1 MAMTPT
7 ASSSADR
14 IRDTS
19 RPILLIGFLHQGN
32 LGLGYLSAVLREKG
46 YSVVVADIES
56 DREELIALARSINPM
71 IIGLS
76 LIFQYFILNYAEI
89 VAHLRRAGLD
99 AHITMGGHF
108 ASLSWEETLRLV
120 PGLDSVVRFEG
131 EETLLELTD
140 RLGAGQDWRDLE
152 GIACHRDGKA
162 VSNPLHHLLPDLDA
176 LPYPERN
183 YEPQVIIGH
192 RMFPLVASR
201 GCARTCS
208 FCSIHTF
215 YRTAP
220 GKVVRL
226 RRPDLVADEMLHLH
240 RERGATLFL
249 FQDDDFPIFG
259 LVWRKWTY
267 RFLDELHARKLPGRV
282 LWKMNCRADAVEPEL
297 LAAMRDAGLYLVYMG
312 LESGSEDG
320 LATLNKKV
328 TVEQNLRAVATL
340 KSLGLAYE
348 FGFMLLDPSS
358 TFESVEENLRFL
370 ETITADGAN
379 AAVFCRMLPYD
390 GTPIKD
396 QLAREGRLRG
406 DVCDPDY
413 DFLDPRLDGFYRD
426 LNQLLQFSGWIH
438 GYDALSPSLNFAWSE
453 MVIMRRLF
461 PPLIGFDDYDRALRR
476 ITKTANRLL
485 FAIVRQFAAQHQGGP
500 RAAFDAEKIRVQ
512 TAPLLAELIERRT
525 ALVEANHEAML
536 RALDEVLLV
545 PA

>member
-1 MAMTPT
+1 MTST
-7 ASSSADR
+7 ASIAADR
-14 IRDTS
+14 IRDTG

-32 LGLGYLSAVLREKG
+32 LGLGYLSAVLRENG

-56 DREELIALARSINPM
+56 DADELVAMARSINPM
-71 IIGLS
+71 IVGLS
-76 LIFQYFILNYAEI
+76 LIFQYYILNYAEL
-89 VAHLRRAGLD
+89 VARLKQSGLD
-99 AHITMGGHF
+99 AHFTMGGHF
-108 ASLSWEETLRLV
+108 ASLSWAETLRLV
-120 PGLDSVVRFEG
+120 PDLDSVVRFEG
-131 EETLLELTD
+131 EETLLELAD
-140 RLGAGQDWRDLE
+140 RISSGQDWRDLE
-152 GIACHRDGKA
+152 GIACHRDGET
-162 VSNPLHHLLPDLDA
+162 VSNPLHRLLPDLDA

-183 YEPQVIIGH
+183 YEPQTIIGH
-192 RMFPLVASR
+192 KMFPLVASR

-226 RRPDLVADEMLHLH
+226 RRPDLVAEEMLHLH

-259 LVWRKWTY
+259 PVWRKWTY
-267 RFLDELHARKLPGRV
+267 RFLDELHARKLPGRI

-297 LAAMRDAGLYLVYMG
+297 LAAMRDSGLYLVYMG

-320 LATLNKKV
+320 LVTLNKKV
-328 TVEQNLRAVATL
+328 TVEQNLGAVAML
-340 KSLGLAYE
+340 KSLNLLFE

-370 ETITADGAN
+370 ETITADGTN

-413 DFLDPRLDGFYRD
+413 DFLDPRLDGFYQD
-426 LNQLLQFSGWIH
+426 VNQLLNFSGWIH
-438 GYDALSPSLNFAWSE
+438 GHDALSPSLNFAWSE
-453 MVIMRRLF
+453 LAIMRRLF
-461 PPLIGFDDYDRALRR
+461 PPLAGADDYDDTLRR
-476 ITKTANRLL
+476 ITKSANSLL
-485 FAIVRQFAAQHQGGP
+485 FAIVRQYAAAHSGGP
-500 RAAFDAEKIRVQ
+500 PATYDADTIRAR
-512 TAPLLAELIERRT
+512 TAPLLAELVARR
-525 ALVEANHEAML
+525 ASLIEANHEVML
-536 RALDEVLLV
+536 RALDDSLLV

>member
-1 MAMTPT
+1 MVETRTDPGA
-7 ASSSADR
+7 AEI

-32 LGLGYLSAVLREKG
+32 LGLGYLSAVLRENG
-46 YSVVVADIES
+46 YTVVVADIES
-56 DREELIALARSINPM
+56 EKDELVALARSINPM
-71 IIGLS
+71 IVGLS
-76 LIFQYFILNYAEI
+76 LIFQYFVLDYAKI
-89 VAHLRRAGLD
+89 VAHLRKAGLD
-99 AHITMGGHF
+99 SHITMGGHF
-108 ASLSWEETLRLV
+108 ASLSWQETLRLV

-131 EETLLELTD
+131 EETLLELAD
-140 RLGAGQDWRDLE
+140 RIGTGREWRDLA
-152 GIACHRDGKA
+152 GIACHRDGVA

-183 YEPQVIIGH
+183 YEPQVILGH
-192 RMFPLVASR
+192 RMFPLLASR

-226 RRPDLVADEMLHLH
+226 RRPDLVAEEMLHLH
-240 RERGATLFL
+240 RDRGATLFL

-259 LVWRKWTY
+259 PVWRKWAY
-267 RFLDELHARKLPGRV
+267 RFVDELHARKLPGRI

-297 LAAMRDAGLYLVYMG
+297 LSAMRDAGLYLVYMG

-320 LATLNKKV
+320 LATLNKRV
-328 TVEQNLRAVATL
+328 TVEQNLGAVAML

-358 TFESVEENLRFL
+358 TFQSVEDNLRFL
-370 ETITADGAN
+370 ETITADGTN

-413 DFLDPRLDGFYRD
+413 DFLDPRLDGFYSD
-426 LNQLLQFSGWIH
+426 LNRLLKLSGWIH
-438 GYDALSPSLNFAWSE
+438 GHDALSPSLNFAWTE

-461 PPLIGFDDYDRALRR
+461 PPLAGLEDYDRALRR
-476 ITKTANRLL
+476 ITRAANALL
-485 FAIVRQFAAQHQGGP
+485 FAIVRAFAAQHQGGP
-500 RAAFDAEKIRVQ
+500 PAGFDAETITRQ
-512 TAPLLAELIERRT
+512 TRPLLAELVERRT
-525 ALVEANHEAML
+525 ALVEANHETML
-536 RALDEVLLV
+536 RSLDELQLV
-545 PA
+545 EA

>member
-1 MAMTPT
+1 MAAIPN
-7 ASSSADR
+7 ASGSADR

-32 LGLGYLSAVLREKG
+32 LGLGYLSAVLRRKG

-56 DREELIALARSINPM
+56 DKEELAALARSIDPM

-76 LIFQYFILNYAEI
+76 LIFQYYILNYAEI
-89 VAHLRRAGLD
+89 VAALRRVGLD

-131 EETLLELTD
+131 EETLLELAD
-140 RLGAGQDWRDLE
+140 RIGAGQEWRDLE
-152 GIACHRDGKA
+152 GIACLRDGVA

-192 RMFPLVASR
+192 RMFPLLASR

-226 RRPDLVADEMLHLH
+226 RRPDLVADEMLYLH

-259 LVWRKWTY
+259 PVWRRWAY
-267 RFLDELHARKLPGRV
+267 RFVDELHARGLPGKI

-328 TVEQNLRAVATL
+328 TVEQNLRAVAML

-370 ETITADGAN
+370 EAITADGTN

-413 DFLDPRLDGFYRD
+413 DFLDPRLDGFYCD
-426 LNQLLQFSGWIH
+426 LNALLRMSGWIH
-438 GYDALSPSLNFAWSE
+438 GHDALSPSLNFAWSE

-461 PPLIGFDDYDRALRR
+461 PPLGGFGDYDQALRR
-476 ITKTANRLL
+476 ITKAANALL
-485 FAIVRQFAAQHQGGP
+485 FEIVRQFAAQHQGGP
-500 RAAFDAEKIRVQ
+500 RATYDAGTIRAR
-512 TAPLLAELIERRT
+512 TAPLLAELIERRA
-525 ALVEANHEAML
+525 ALIEANHEAML
-536 RALDEVLLV
+536 RVLDEIPLV
-545 PA
+545 QA

>member
-1 MAMTPT
+1 MVTTVSVPRAR
-7 ASSSADR
+7 AGG
-14 IRDTS
+14 RDTG

-32 LGLGYLSAVLREKG
+32 LGLGYLSAVLRENG
-46 YSVVVADIES
+46 YTVVVGDIES
-56 DREELIALARSINPM
+56 DPDELVALARAINPM

-76 LIFQYFILNYAEI
+76 LIFQYFILNYAEL
-89 VAHLRRAGLD
+89 VARLRQSGLD

-108 ASLSWEETLRLV
+108 ASLSWSETLRLV
-120 PGLDSVVRFEG
+120 PDLDSVVRFEG
-131 EETLLELTD
+131 EETLVALAD
-140 RLGAGQDWRDLE
+140 RIGSGEEWRDLD
-152 GIACHRDGKA
+152 GIACRKHGEA

-176 LPYPERN
+176 LPYPDRN
-183 YEPQVIIGH
+183 YEPQIIVGH

-240 RERGATLFL
+240 RDRGATLFL

-259 LVWRKWTY
+259 PVWRKWTY
-267 RFLDELHARKLPGRV
+267 RFLDELHARKLPGRI
-282 LWKMNCRADAVEPEL
+282 LWKINCRADAVESEL
-297 LAAMRDAGLYLVYMG
+297 LAAMREAGLYLVYMG
-312 LESGSEDG
+312 LESGSDEG
-320 LATLNKKV
+320 LVTLNKKV
-328 TVEQNLRAVATL
+328 TVAQNLRAVAML
-340 KSLGLAYE
+340 KSLGLCYE

-358 TFESVEENLRFL
+358 TFQSVEENLRFL
-370 ETITADGAN
+370 ETITADGSN

-413 DFLDPRLDGFYRD
+413 DFLDPRLDDFYRD
-426 LNQLLQFSGWIH
+426 VNRLLNFSGWIH
-438 GYDALSPSLNFAWSE
+438 GHDALSPSLNFAWSE
-453 MVIMRRLF
+453 LAILRRLF
-461 PPLIGFDDYDRALRR
+461 PALDGIEDYDAELRR
-476 ITKTANRLL
+476 ITKSANSLL
-485 FAIVRQFAAQHQGGP
+485 FAIVRAFAAAHSGGP
-500 RAAFDAEKIRVQ
+500 PARYEAEQIRAQ
-512 TAPLLAELIERRT
+512 TAPLLADLVGRRGRLID
-525 ALVEANHEAML
+525 ANKDIML
-536 RALDEVLLV
+536 RALDEAVLV